1 MPVNRGS
8 ATRSPLQQLMACLIS
23 ASSRARPAHEH
34 AAHHRLGALAGAG
47 PKRDCIGSTLPFLSN
62 IGGVL
67 IYALDGAEQLEGYA
81 AADWVISDLV
91 RMECLVGPL
100 RTADQIRLLAIRSF
114 SCIRS

>member
-1 MPVNRGS
+1 M
-8 ATRSPLQQLMACLIS
+8 
-23 ASSRARPAHEH
+23 
-34 AAHHRLGALAGAG
+34 
-47 PKRDCIGSTLPFLSN
+47 
-62 IGGVL
+62 L

>member
-1 MPVNRGS
+1 MLRNIASVLTCGLGGRG
-8 ATRSPLQQLMACLIS
+8 TCIS
-23 ASSRARPAHEH
+23 
-34 AAHHRLGALAGAG
+34 
-47 PKRDCIGSTLPFLSN
+47 STLPRLPT

-100 RTADQIRLLAIRSF
+100 RTADQMRLLAIRSF